1 MTDQAHQ
8 DDTGTI
14 VTLLERLRTQ
24 RLPRLLDLKAKVDA
38 GRTLDAFD
46 LQFLEEVFTT
56 ANELRPLWERHPE
69 FDQIGSQLAHLYHE
83 ITERA
88 LANEDGNTPT

>member
-1 MTDQAHQ
+1 MTDRADQ

-14 VTLLERLRTQ
+14 VALLERLRTQ

-38 GRTLDAFD
+38 GETLNTFD
-46 LQFLEEVFTT
+46 FQFLEEVFTT

-69 FDQIGSQLAHLYHE
+69 FNQIGSQLAHLYHE

-88 LANEDGNTPT
+88 LANEGGTKPT

>member
-24 RLPRLLDLKAKVDA
+24 RLPRLLDLKAKVDE
-38 GRTLDAFD
+38 GGTLDTFD

-69 FDQIGSQLAHLYHE
+69 FNEIAGQLVRLYHE
-83 ITERA
+83 ITSRA
-88 LANEDGNTPT
+88 LANEVGSNPN